1 MGWIAWLASTIA
13 LFLIGAHFF
22 RAGSKWIVRS
32 YVGACLFL
40 FVMHFM
46 NVAIVFGADYVSW
59 PKYVM
64 FAFLPG
70 TAILVVWAIKRDRE
84 EVMGRPGDREATA
97 TAAIVYGAGSYAEVG
112 DIGGGM
118 DSQ

>member
-1 MGWIAWLASTIA
+1 MGWITWLVGTIA
-13 LFLIGAHFF
+13 PFLIGAYFF

-32 YVGACLFL
+32 YVVTCTIL

-46 NVAIVFGADYVSW
+46 NVALVFGADYVSW

-64 FAFLPG
+64 LAFLPG
-70 TAILVVWAIKRDRE
+70 TLILVVWAIKRDRDD
-84 EVMGRPGDREATA
+84 VMGQPADREAAA
-97 TAAIVYGAGSYAEVG
+97 TAAIVYGAGSYAEMG